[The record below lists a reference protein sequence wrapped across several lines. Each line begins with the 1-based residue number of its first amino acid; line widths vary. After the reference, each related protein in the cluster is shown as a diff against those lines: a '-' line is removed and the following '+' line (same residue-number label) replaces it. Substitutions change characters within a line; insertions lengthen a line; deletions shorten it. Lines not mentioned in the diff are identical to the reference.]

1 MKHFTYDEMACDHC
15 GGGKLHPGFG
25 EELDALREE
34 FGQPMAVTSFCR
46 CKVHNTNI
54 NGHEKSLHVFDFP
67 AHANLG
73 QKGTLAVDIAA
84 VDGAYRGKLFAI
96 AWRRGWS
103 IGWNAKRGFLHLD
116 QRSMI
121 GLPQT
126 SFDY

>member
-1 MKHFTYDEMACDHC
+1 MKYFTYDEMACDHC
-15 GGGKLHPGFG
+15 GGARLHPGFG

-46 CKVHNTNI
+46 CKQHNTNVK
-54 NGHEKSLHVFDFP
+54 GHEKSLHVFDFP

-73 QKGTLAVDIAA
+73 QQGTLAVDVATP
-84 VDGAYRGKLFAI
+84 DGTYRGKLFAI

-103 IGWNAKRGFLHLD
+103 IGWNASKKFLHLD
-116 QRSMI
+116 RRDMI